1 MNMNLCGISC
11 IVLVAHFSL
20 LQGTADVENSFD
32 QELRSYEFVSPQLHN
47 RWKSKRDISTRSTSG
62 GHVGR
67 ATFSL
72 SGFGKDFVLDVVQNR
87 VLLSAN
93 YVSRYFDADGSEII
107 SKNEKYSLPYIK
119 LAAAPTFTDLDVQF
133 PPTVRLSTNGP
144 WVKILNDAKDE
155 FEVDG
160 AVAVFSTWK
169 VEEEDPFNMSDI
181 RIALKLEL
189 AE

>member
-1 MNMNLCGISC
+1 MRGGWWSRLGNAPFLPFLLIFFLISLGRPTTC
-11 IVLVAHFSL
+11 
-20 LQGTADVENSFD
+20 AD
-32 QELRSYEFVSPQLHN
+32 PLHSS
-47 RWKSKRDISTRSTSG
+47 WQSTRCG
-62 GHVGR
+62 GGAVIITVK
-67 ATFSL
+67 APINTDTNNYF
-72 SGFGKDFVLDVVQNR
+72 
-87 VLLSAN
+87 LL
-93 YVSRYFDADGSEII
+93 
-107 SKNEKYSLPYIK
+107 EKYSLPYIK

-160 AVAVFSTWK
+160 AVAVFSTLK